1 MAMMSPPR
9 ALFGAFLALLVVL
22 PFLPVSDYHLHIVV
36 QILILGF
43 IYTAWSIMGRFGLV
57 SLGHGAFMGI
67 GAYGVALLWNL
78 YGLTP
83 WLGAPV
89 AVALAVVVAAVIGY
103 PCFRMRIIGHYFA
116 LVTLA
121 LSEVVRLLI
130 VAMRDATGGSLG
142 LTPLRHGDDGTS
154 LYALQFADK
163 EAWYAIALVVWLAG
177 LWVWVLVDR
186 SMARPAMEAISE
198 DEDAAATIGIHVT
211 AQKLKITVLSAA
223 LTALGGIL
231 YGQYQMYINP
241 STTSGIGISLQIV
254 FAAIAGGMFVA
265 LGPTV
270 GAVFTILLAEFLR
283 VLIGAEVVGLDTT
296 IYGLMLVLFI
306 IFMPQGILGAAL
318 DWYHGRRRRPAA
330 LPDAEARGAGGGA
343 KSPRTVA

>member
-1 MAMMSPPR
+1 MLPR
-9 ALFGAFLALLVVL
+9 YLFYALLAFLIVL
-22 PFLPVSDYHLHIVV
+22 PFLPISDYHLHMAV
-36 QILILGF
+36 QILLFGF

-83 WLGAPV
+83 WIGMPF
-89 AVALAVVVAAVIGY
+89 AVALAVAVAAVIGY

-130 VAMRDATGGSLG
+130 VAMRDHTGGSLG
-142 LTPLRHGDDGTS
+142 LTPRRYGDGAS
-154 LYALQFADK
+154 VYALQFADK
-163 EAWYAIALVVWLAG
+163 EVWYGIALAVWLAG
-177 LWVWVLVDR
+177 LWVWLRVDR

-198 DEDAAATIGIHVT
+198 DEDAAAAIGIHVT
-211 AQKLKITVLSAA
+211 REKLKITMLSAA
-223 LTALGGIL
+223 LTALGGVL
-231 YGQYQMYINP
+231 YAQYQMYVNP
-241 STTSGIGISLQIV
+241 STTSGIAISLQIV

-270 GAVFTILLAEFLR
+270 GAVFTILLAESLR
-283 VLIGAEVVGLDTT
+283 VVIGTEVLGLDTT

-306 IFMPQGILGAAL
+306 IFMPKGILGAAL
-318 DWYHGRRRRPAA
+318 EWYHGRSPAA
-330 LPDAEARGAGGGA
+330 RPGLEAPGERARAEERG
-343 KSPRTVA
+343 RTVA